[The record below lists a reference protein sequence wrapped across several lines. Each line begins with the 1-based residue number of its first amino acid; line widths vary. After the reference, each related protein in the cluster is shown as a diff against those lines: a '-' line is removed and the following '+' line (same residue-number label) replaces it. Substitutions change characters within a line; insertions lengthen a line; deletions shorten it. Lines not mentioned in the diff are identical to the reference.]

1 MLSSLLLGLSLFP
14 VSLVQKQHCCICGVC
29 LQSQCHITGFQR
41 ALQVPG
47 ELAVSVAALPQPQ
60 PGLSGNQN
68 LLKCLLCLVSFYLK
82 TLQTSEQDKCNVSTV
97 HSASA
102 QFVVILA
109 FQLSWVVDGPQRA
122 FPSHFFSLPFWW
134 GTSTQIWHL
143 KVYSHASSSL
153 RGCSAFS

>member
-1 MLSSLLLGLSLFP
+1 M
-14 VSLVQKQHCCICGVC
+14 C

-60 PGLSGNQN
+60 PGLSGNKTI
-68 LLKCLLCLVSFYLK
+68 LKCPLCLFSFYFK
-82 TLQTSEQDKCNVSTV
+82 TPQTLEQDNCIVSTV

-109 FQLSWVVDGPQRA
+109 FQLSRVVDGPQRA
-122 FPSHFFSLPFWW
+122 AHFLPIFFHYPSDEVP
-134 GTSTQIWHL
+134 STQI
-143 KVYSHASSSL
+143 
-153 RGCSAFS
+153 